1 MKRFLL
7 AVIYTILSLNFMSCG
22 SSDTIDSKDV
32 NEDRMQRDF
41 HVVYKQLTKELH
53 VYAQFRVGGST
64 GTTVRLTDGT
74 SIAINETKLFE
85 HDGSKVVIPIKGT
98 FYDTMITDASPEREY
113 KFRWT
118 RHDGKIFETLIDL
131 TVGPLETDL
140 QPNQVISRSKPLP
153 VVVTSPALTPSEY
166 INIVIQG
173 PDLNYET
180 KTTTS
185 HDIKSLKY
193 IFQPAD
199 LSGFQG
205 ATSTFVKRVSKR
217 STSNGDDDIGGTI
230 TTERWSSPVT
240 VEFVQ

>member
-1 MKRFLL
+1 MKKFLFL
-7 AVIYTILSLNFMSCG
+7 CFVCLCSSIVSCG
-22 SSDTIDSKDV
+22 SSDTVDSKDV

-53 VYAQFRVGGST
+53 VYAQFRVGGAT

-85 HDGSKVVIPIKGT
+85 HDGNKVVIPIKGT
-98 FYDTMITDASPEREY
+98 FYDTVITDATPEREY

-118 RHDGKIFETLIDL
+118 RRDGKIFETLVDL
-131 TVGPLETDL
+131 TSGPLETDI
-140 QPNQVISRSKPLP
+140 QPSQVVSRSKALP
-153 VVVTSPALTPSEY
+153 AMVTSSALKPNEHM
-166 INIVIQG
+166 NFVIQG
-173 PDLNYET
+173 TDINYKNKTFTSKDVKDLRYT
-180 KTTTS
+180 
-185 HDIKSLKY
+185 
-193 IFQPAD
+193 FQPAD

-205 ATSTFVKRVSKR
+205 TASTFVKRISKR
-217 STSNGDDDIGGTI
+217 STSNGDEDIGGAI